1 MTQIYPSLLFTGLF
15 QLRFQ
20 LAKEKNKKKVYIKNT
35 RNIKMKII
43 SQRRDEERD
52 FIDFVIILG
61 WEILTYP

>member
-1 MTQIYPSLLFTGLF
+1 
-15 QLRFQ
+15 
-20 LAKEKNKKKVYIKNT
+20 
-35 RNIKMKII
+35 MKII

>member
-1 MTQIYPSLLFTGLF
+1 MTQIYPSLLFTGLCP
-15 QLRFQ
+15 
-20 LAKEKNKKKVYIKNT
+20 AEISSGKGKEQNERVYKEHT

-61 WEILTYP
+61 